1 MGVDQRL
8 LTRLYNAA
16 RDYFLLVE
24 TGVCDKDSD
33 DIYNE
38 FAAALVETRI
48 IGGIDDENVYEVLSG
63 EFSSHGR
70 LQKSIWDRVNGHTF
84 K

>member
-1 MGVDQRL
+1 MDDNKRL

-24 TGVCDKDSD
+24 TGVCGDKDPD

-38 FAAALVETRI
+38 FASALVETRI
-48 IGGIDDENVYEVLSG
+48 IGGIDDENVYAVLSG
-63 EFSSHGR
+63 EFSSRG
-70 LQKSIWDRVNGHTF
+70 LQKSIRTP
-84 K
+84 

>member
-1 MGVDQRL
+1 MDDNKRL

-24 TGVCDKDSD
+24 TGVCDDKDPD

-48 IGGIDDENVYEVLSG
+48 IGGIDDKNVYAVLSG

-70 LQKSIWDRVNGHTF
+70 LQKSIWTP
-84 K
+84 

>member
-1 MGVDQRL
+1 MTDTQKL
-8 LTRLYNAA
+8 LTRLYKAA

-24 TGVCDKDSD
+24 TGVCDDKDPD

-38 FAAALVETRI
+38 FASALVETRI
-48 IGGIDDENVYEVLSG
+48 IGGIDDKNVYAVLSG

-70 LQKSIWDRVNGHTF
+70 LQKSIWTP
-84 K
+84 